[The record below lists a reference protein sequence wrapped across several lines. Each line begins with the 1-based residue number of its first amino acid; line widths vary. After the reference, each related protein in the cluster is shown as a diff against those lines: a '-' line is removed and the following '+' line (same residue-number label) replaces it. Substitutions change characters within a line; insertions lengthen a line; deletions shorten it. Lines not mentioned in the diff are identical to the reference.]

1 MENLWLVIPVMVTAV
16 GITWFLNKEWKQVA
30 MRKERQMTQRTKHKL
45 FIPLKL
51 SALERLTIMLER
63 TKPTHLTLRQPVNQI
78 TATQLQHE
86 LMRNIREE
94 YDHNMGLQIYVTAAT
109 WTSVQLAKDS
119 TIELIKA
126 AFQHVGLEANA
137 MELSNVIFQLE
148 AETKNSVIQIALDK
162 LKEETIQ
169 LM

>member
-1 MENLWLVIPVMVTAV
+1 MENLWFNIALLITLI

-30 MRKERQMTQRTKHKL
+30 VRKERQIAQREKNNV
-45 FIPLKL
+45 FIPLRL
-51 SALERLTIMLER
+51 SAIERLTIMLER
-63 TKPTHLTLRQPVNQI
+63 TKPTHLILRQPVNQI

-94 YDHNMGLQIYVTAAT
+94 YDHNMGLQIYIQPAT
-109 WTSVQLAKDS
+109 WTSIQLAKES

-126 AFQHVGLEANA
+126 AFNHVGIEANA

-162 LKEETIQ
+162 LKEETNK
-169 LM
+169 MM